1 MRRKRKHKT
10 DIFRSYEEA
19 HSYGR
24 AMGRLTCVYE
34 MAVKMRDSK
43 DFDLNCDCKI
53 HKTSYKNHIG
63 IVINLKEIAQH
74 SQRNYILRFVKN

>member
-43 DFDLNCDCKI
+43 DFDLNSIAKYTKLPI
-53 HKTSYKNHIG
+53 KT
-63 IVINLKEIAQH
+63 
-74 SQRNYILRFVKN
+74 ILVL

>member
-1 MRRKRKHKT
+1 MRRKRKRKT

-43 DFDLNCDCKI
+43 DFDLNSIAKYTKLPI
-53 HKTSYKNHIG
+53 KT
-63 IVINLKEIAQH
+63 
-74 SQRNYILRFVKN
+74 ILVL